1 VGPLNKSTTLQS
13 PRIAGRQWRG
23 WINNHAIFFGIG
35 TDCPEVTGNSGQA
48 HTPEKLF
55 QNIKWRN
62 PNTKLWMRF
71 AQSLITGHMRLPWKA
86 FIV

>member
-1 VGPLNKSTTLQS
+1 LQGDNGGVGSTTT
-13 PRIAGRQWRG
+13 PF
-23 WINNHAIFFGIG
+23 FFGIG